1 MYSSST
7 CRASLLSVKL
17 IFSLA
22 VLAAGLDSPIRA
34 QDAIATKV
42 DDYMK
47 AEMQRQHIPGL
58 SLAVV
63 KDGQIILAKGYGFA
77 NVEHQVPVKPETIF
91 QSGSMG
97 KQFTATA
104 VMMLVEAGKLSLSDP
119 ITKFFSDAPDGWKNI
134 TVRHLLTHT
143 AGTTDYPRDF
153 DFQRDY
159 TEDELL
165 KRAEA
170 IPLAFQP
177 GEKWSYSNLGYVLL
191 GILIHKVSGQF
202 YGDFLQER
210 VFQPLGMNTARI
222 ISEADIVPNRAAG
235 YRLVKGELKN
245 QDWVSP
251 SLNTTADG
259 ALYLTVYD
267 MAKWDA
273 ALYTEKL
280 LKRSSLEQMWTPVKL
295 NNGKTYPY
303 GFGWSL
309 NEVRGHHLIEHGG
322 SWQGFKSQIARY
334 VDDKLTVVIFANLSQ
349 ANPARVAHGIAAI
362 YNPDFAPLPPVAIE
376 DKEPQ
381 VNALAKELIGKAA
394 AGALES
400 GIFTAEAWPEI
411 SRSAAQ
417 VSVFLKTLGPL
428 NGIELLERTEQ
439 EGNRVYRYRLRYK
452 DTNLFFVMTLNK
464 ESKIARLNLQP
475 E

>member
-1 MYSSST
+1 MNSAKPQT
-7 CRASLLSVKL
+7 ILTASIKI
-17 IFSLA
+17 IFALA
-22 VLAAGLDSPIRA
+22 ITVAGLSSAVRA
-34 QDAIATKV
+34 QDAITQKV
-42 DDYMK
+42 DDYIK

-58 SLAVV
+58 SLAVI
-63 KDGQIILAKGYGFA
+63 KDGQIVLAKGYGLA
-77 NVEHQVPVKPETIF
+77 NVEHQVAVKPETVF

-119 ITKFFSDAPDGWKNI
+119 ITKYFADAPDTWKKI

-153 DFQRDY
+153 DFRRDY

-202 YGDFLQER
+202 YGDFLQDR
-210 VFQPLGMNTARI
+210 VFRPLGMTTARI
-222 ISEADIVPNRAAG
+222 ISEADIVPNRAGG

-245 QDWVSP
+245 QEWVSP
-251 SLNTTADG
+251 TLNTTADG

-280 LKRSSLEQMWTPVKL
+280 LKKSSLAEMWTPVKL
-295 NNGKTYPY
+295 NDGKTYPY
-303 GFGWSL
+303 GFGWGL
-309 NEVRGHHLIEHGG
+309 GEVRGHRIIEHGG
-322 SWQGFKSQIARY
+322 AWQGFKSQISRY
-334 VDDKLTVVIFANLSQ
+334 VDDKLTVVVFANLSQ
-349 ANPARVAHGIAAI
+349 ANPARIAHGVAAI
-362 YNPDFAPLPPVAIE
+362 YNPESAPLPPQAIE

-381 VNALAKELIGKAA
+381 VTALVKETIRRAA
-394 AGALES
+394 AGTLES
-400 GIFTAEAWPEI
+400 APFTADAWMEM
-411 SRSAAQ
+411 SRDAAQ
-417 VSVFLKTLGPL
+417 VGAFLKSLGPL
-428 NGIELLERTEQ
+428 NTVEPIQRTEQ
-439 EGNRVYRYRLRYK
+439 DGNRVYRYRLLYQ
-452 DTNLFFVMTLNK
+452 DSSLLFVMVLNK
-464 ESKIARLNLQP
+464 EGKITRLSFQS

>member
-7 CRASLLSVKL
+7 CRASWLSVKL

-22 VLAAGLDSPIRA
+22 VLAAGLSGPIRA

-42 DDYMK
+42 DDYIR
-47 AEMQRQHIPGL
+47 AEMHRQQVPGL
-58 SLAVV
+58 SLAVA

-119 ITKFFSDAPDGWKNI
+119 ITKFFSDAPDSWQKI

-153 DFQRDY
+153 DFRRDY

-177 GEKWSYSNLGYVLL
+177 GEKWSYSNLGYVML
-191 GILIHKVSGQF
+191 GILIHKISGKF
-202 YGDFLQER
+202 YGDYLQEHI
-210 VFQPLGMNTARI
+210 FQPLGMTTARI
-222 ISEADIVPNRAAG
+222 ISETDIVPNRAGG

-251 SLNTTADG
+251 ALNTTADG
-259 ALYLTVYD
+259 SLYLTVYD

-273 ALYTEKL
+273 ALYTDRL

-295 NNGKTYPY
+295 NSGQTENYGCGW
-303 GFGWSL
+303 GFG
-309 NEVRGHHLIEHGG
+309 EVRGHHLIEHGG
-322 SWQGFKSQIARY
+322 AWQGFKS
-334 VDDKLTVVIFANLSQ
+334 
-349 ANPARVAHGIAAI
+349 H
-362 YNPDFAPLPPVAIE
+362 
-376 DKEPQ
+376 
-381 VNALAKELIGKAA
+381 
-394 AGALES
+394 
-400 GIFTAEAWPEI
+400 
-411 SRSAAQ
+411 
-417 VSVFLKTLGPL
+417 
-428 NGIELLERTEQ
+428 
-439 EGNRVYRYRLRYK
+439 
-452 DTNLFFVMTLNK
+452 
-464 ESKIARLNLQP
+464 
-475 E
+475 

>member
-1 MYSSST
+1 MCSST
-7 CRASLLSVKL
+7 KRRVVFLSLKLS
-17 IFSLA
+17 FALA
-22 VLAAGLDSPIRA
+22 VLAASLSGSIRA

-47 AEMQRQHIPGL
+47 AEMQQQHIPGL

-104 VMMLVEAGKLSLSDP
+104 VMMLVEAGKVSLSDP
-119 ITKFFSDAPDGWKNI
+119 ITKFFSDAPESWKNI

-153 DFQRDY
+153 DFRRDY

-170 IPLAFQP
+170 IPLSFQP
-177 GEKWSYSNLGYVLL
+177 GEKWNYSNLGYVLL

-210 VFQPLGMNTARI
+210 VFRPLGMTTARI
-222 ISEADIVPNRAAG
+222 ISEAYIIPNRSGG

-245 QDWVSP
+245 QEWVSP
-251 SLNTTADG
+251 TLNTTADG

-280 LKRSSLEQMWTPVKL
+280 IKKSNLEQMWTPVKL

-303 GFGWSL
+303 GFGWSM
-309 NEVRGHHLIEHGG
+309 NEVRGHHIIEHGG
-322 SWQGFKSQIARY
+322 AWQGFKSQISRY
-334 VDDKLTVVIFANLSQ
+334 VDDRLTVVVFANLSQ
-349 ANPARVAHGIAAI
+349 ANPARIAHGVAAI
-362 YNPDFAPLPPVAIE
+362 YNPELAPLPPVAIE

-381 VNALAKELIGKAA
+381 VTALAREIIAKAA
-394 AGALES
+394 LGTLES

-417 VSVFLKTLGPL
+417 VAAFLKTLGPL

-452 DTNLFFVMTLNK
+452 DSNLFFVMALNH

>member
-1 MYSSST
+1 MCPYT
-7 CRASLLSVKL
+7 TRRSLLLSGRL
-17 IFSLA
+17 IIAF
-22 VLAAGLDSPIRA
+22 VVIAAGLDSQTRA
-34 QDAIATKV
+34 QDATIAKV
-42 DDYMK
+42 DAYMK
-47 AEMQRQHIPGL
+47 VEMQRQRIPGA
-58 SLAVV
+58 SLVVV
-63 KDGQIILAKGYGFA
+63 KDGQIILAKGFGLA
-77 NVEHQVPVKPETIF
+77 NVEHQAPVKAETIF

-104 VMMLVEAGKLSLSDP
+104 VMMLVEAGKLNLSDP
-119 ITKFFSDAPDGWKNI
+119 ITKYFTDAPDTWKNI

-143 AGTTDYPRDF
+143 AGTTDYPNDF
-153 DFQRDY
+153 DFRRDY

-165 KRAEA
+165 KRAQA

-210 VFQPLGMNTARI
+210 VFKPLGMTTARI
-222 ISEADIVPNRAAG
+222 INEADIVPNRAAG

-245 QDWVSP
+245 QGWVSP
-251 SLNTTADG
+251 TLNTTADG

-295 NNGKTYPY
+295 NSGKTSPY

-309 NEVRGHHLIEHGG
+309 GEVRGHQIIEHGG
-322 SWQGFKSQIARY
+322 AWQGFKSHIARY
-334 VDDKLTVVIFANLSQ
+334 VDDRLTVVAFANLIQ
-349 ANPARVAHGIAAI
+349 ANTGRIAHGVAAI
-362 YNPDFAPLPPVAIE
+362 FNSELEPIPAKPIE

-381 VNALAKELIGKAA
+381 VAALAQEIISKATA
-394 AGALES
+394 TKLDSAQ
-400 GIFTAEAWPEI
+400 FTAEAWKSI
-411 SRSAAQ
+411 STSAAG
-417 VSVFLKTLGPL
+417 VSEYLKTLGPL
-428 NGIELLERTEQ
+428 NGIELLERTEP
-439 EGNRVYRYRLRYK
+439 EGNRLYRYRLKYK
-452 DTNLFFVMTLNK
+452 DTSLVFVMVLNK
-464 ESKIARLNLQP
+464 EGKIARLNLQP

>member
-1 MYSSST
+1 MYASST
-7 CRASLLSVKL
+7 RRALLLSAKL
-17 IFSLA
+17 IFALA
-22 VLAAGLDSPIRA
+22 VLAAGLNGPIRA

-42 DDYMK
+42 DDYIK

-58 SLAVV
+58 SLVV
-63 KDGQIILAKGYGFA
+63 IKDGQIILARGYGLA

-119 ITKFFSDAPDGWKNI
+119 ITKYFNDAPDSWKNI

-153 DFQRDY
+153 DFRRDY

-170 IPLAFQP
+170 IPLSFQP

-210 VFQPLGMNTARI
+210 VFQPLGMTTARI

-245 QDWVSP
+245 QEWVSP
-251 SLNTTADG
+251 TLNTTADG

-280 LKRSSLEQMWTPVKL
+280 IKKSSLEQMWTPVKL

-334 VDDKLTVVIFANLSQ
+334 VDDKLTVVVFANLSQ
-349 ANPARVAHGIAAI
+349 ANPARIAHGVAAI
-362 YNPDFAPLPPVAIE
+362 YNPQLAPMPPVAIE

-381 VNALAKELIGKAA
+381 VTALARELIAKAA
-394 AGALES
+394 LGTLES
-400 GIFTAEAWPEI
+400 RPFTAEAWPEI
-411 SRSAAQ
+411 SRSTSQ
-417 VSVFLKTLGPL
+417 VAVFLKTLGPL

-452 DTNLFFVMTLNK
+452 DTNLIFVMTLNP
-464 ESKIARLNLQP
+464 EGKIARLNLQP

>member
-7 CRASLLSVKL
+7 CRALLLSARL
-17 IFSLA
+17 IFVFA

-34 QDAIATKV
+34 QDASATKV
-42 DDYMK
+42 DDYIK

-63 KDGQIILAKGYGFA
+63 RDGQIVLAKGYGLA
-77 NVEHQVPVKPETIF
+77 NVELQVPAKPETIF

-104 VMMLVEAGKLSLSDP
+104 VMMLVEEGKLSLADC
-119 ITKFFSDAPDGWKNI
+119 ITKYFPDAPASWQNI

-143 AGTTDYPRDF
+143 AGTTDYPSDF
-153 DFQRDY
+153 DFRRDY
-159 TEDELL
+159 TEAELL
-165 KRAEA
+165 TRAEA

-177 GEKWSYSNLGYVLL
+177 GEKWSYSNLGYVML
-191 GILIHKVSGQF
+191 GILIHKVSGKF

-210 VFQPLGMNTARI
+210 VFRPLGMTTARI
-222 ISEADIVPNRAAG
+222 ISEADIIPNRAAG

-245 QDWVSP
+245 QEWVSP

-280 LKRSSLEQMWTPVKL
+280 IKKSSLEQMWTPVNL

-309 NEVRGHHLIEHGG
+309 NEVRGHHIIEHSG
-322 SWQGFKSQIARY
+322 SWQGFKSYIARY
-334 VDDKLTVVIFANLSQ
+334 VDDKLTVVVFVNLIQ
-349 ANPARVAHGIAAI
+349 ANQGRIAHGVAAI
-362 YNPDFAPLPPVAIE
+362 YNPELAPLPPVAIE

-381 VNALAKELIGKAA
+381 VTVLAKELIQKATD
-394 AGALES
+394 GALES
-400 GIFTAEAWPEI
+400 RLFTAEAWPEI
-411 SRSAAQ
+411 SRSAPQ
-417 VSVFLKTLGPL
+417 VGAFLKTLGPL
-428 NGIELLERTEQ
+428 SGIELLERTEQ
-439 EGNRVYRYRLRYK
+439 EGNRVYRYRLKYK
-452 DTNLFFVMTLNK
+452 DTNLFFVMTLNR
-464 ESKIARLNLQP
+464 EGKIARLNLQP

>member
-1 MYSSST
+1 MSST
-7 CRASLLSVKL
+7 TRRISLLSAKL
-17 IFSLA
+17 LIALLVPVALNSQ
-22 VLAAGLDSPIRA
+22 VRA
-34 QDAIATKV
+34 QDGTTSRV

-47 AEMQRQHIPGL
+47 AEMQRQRIPGA

-63 KDGQIILAKGYGFA
+63 KDGQIILAKGYGLA
-77 NVEHQVPVKPETIF
+77 NVEHQVAVKPETIF

-104 VMMLVEAGKLSLSDP
+104 VMMLVEAGKLNLSDP
-119 ITKFFSDAPDGWKNI
+119 ITKYFTDAPDSWKNI

-153 DFQRDY
+153 DFRRDY

-210 VFQPLGMNTARI
+210 VFKPLGMTTARI

-295 NNGKTYPY
+295 NDSKTSPY

-309 NEVRGHHLIEHGG
+309 GEVRGHHIIEHGG
-322 SWQGFKSQIARY
+322 AWQGFKSYIARY
-334 VDDKLTVVIFANLSQ
+334 VDDKLTVIVFANLIQ
-349 ANPARVAHGIAAI
+349 ANPGRIAHGVAAL
-362 YNPDFAPLPPVAIE
+362 YNSELAPVPLKAIE

-381 VNALAKELIGKAA
+381 VTALAKDIIQKAT
-394 AGALES
+394 AGTLDS
-400 GIFTAEAWPEI
+400 TPFTAEAWTEI
-411 SRSAAQ
+411 SRSASQ
-417 VSVFLKTLGPL
+417 VGDFLKTLGPL
-428 NGIELLERTEQ
+428 NAIELLERTEQ
-439 EGNRVYRYRLRYK
+439 EANRAYRYRLKYK
-452 DTNLFFVMTLNK
+452 DTNLIFVMGLNK
-464 ESKIARLNLQP
+464 DGKIVRLNLQV